1 MCIYEYPI
9 TAKFLAIY
17 SHLKLPAVVRKEEH
31 IFQEV
36 KKWLFSIGQKD
47 VPFYDHISDIKGKRG
62 RLGEKVSRLFLKGSL
77 PLFTVSS
84 RNFLLQGDGVLCSL
98 TCKTPSRLEGPQELR
113 LTTRRLGLA

>member
-1 MCIYEYPI
+1 M
-9 TAKFLAIY
+9 
-17 SHLKLPAVVRKEEH
+17 KLPAVVRKEEH

-47 VPFYDHISDIKGKRG
+47 VPFYDHISDIKGKRW

-84 RNFLLQGDGVLCSL
+84 
-98 TCKTPSRLEGPQELR
+98 
-113 LTTRRLGLA
+113 